1 LAEKYQFRSQ
11 PDKTA
16 RGMLLVSVNADG
28 DTRISGEEGERVQP
42 SAIWF
47 STADQKTAITGDA
60 KLAQARAAELD
71 GEWEEAAIRY
81 HEVLVDASADARTR
95 TTALSGY
102 WHAREVMRSWWWQS
116 RVTRWMYLDG
126 RPLLYSIAVS
136 LPLLLGLFAVGL
148 LVYGVY
154 VAFKWVIRSHKT
166 APAVFRL
173 LVPFHGRAIISSA
186 VQLTADAPEK
196 EFAALLRAEGEGIKR
211 LLLEEKESWAA
222 GHVTF
227 LTPAGSSF
235 DQLVGSIPKVDSI
248 ALSDW
253 FKFFVN
259 LMQTFR
265 WTVQTGIALFP
276 PDQPTVP
283 PPAASSDK
291 LVPGSKVTAY
301 AVLQWGWIIRNSWHR
316 KCEVKNDRVAL
327 RHLAREL
334 AELIMGEAFV

>member
-1 LAEKYQFRSQ
+1 
-11 PDKTA
+11 
-16 RGMLLVSVNADG
+16 MLLVSVNADG
-28 DTRISGEEGERVQP
+28 DTRVSGEDSERVQP

-47 STADQKTAITGDA
+47 STADQKVAVAGDA

-81 HEVLVDASADARTR
+81 HEVLVDASADSRTR

-102 WHAREVMRSWWWQS
+102 WHAHEVMRSWWWQS
-116 RVTRWMYLDG
+116 RVARWLYLDAL
-126 RPLLYSIAVS
+126 PVLYSIAVS
-136 LPLLLGLFAVGL
+136 LPLLLGLFVVGL
-148 LVYGVY
+148 LLYGVY
-154 VAFKWVIRSHKT
+154 AAFKWVIRSHKT
-166 APAVFRL
+166 APAVFRR
-173 LVPFHGRAIISSA
+173 LVRFRGRAIISST
-186 VQLTADAPEK
+186 VQLTADAPDK
-196 EFAALLRAEGEGIKR
+196 EFAALLRAEGEEIKR

-259 LMQTFR
+259 LLQTFR
-265 WTVQTGIALFP
+265 WTVQTGIAVFP
-276 PDQPTVP
+276 PDQPL
-283 PPAASSDK
+283 ASSPSGSTDK
-291 LVPGSKVTAY
+291 LVPGAKVTAY

-316 KCEVKNDRVAL
+316 KVEVKNDRAAL